1 MGEPSDEAAQ
11 AENRARS
18 ECYALISR
26 LFYAPPDRELLQ
38 RLAAEPGVRAPEEP
52 RGEPPGSYAGAF
64 DALQRASHSADADVV
79 RQEYDDLFVGA
90 GKALVTPYTSAYSVP
105 NAPDRHLVTL
115 RGQLAAWGLGRHA
128 SVFETE
134 DHVSAVC
141 DVMRWLI
148 ERGRSLQEQHAFF
161 AGFVYTGVGA
171 FCRAIESSAS
181 ASYYRAVARLA
192 HAFLEIEN
200 EAFALDTP
208 DETPRRA

>member
-1 MGEPSDEAAQ
+1 MGQSSDESAQ
-11 AENRARS
+11 AEDRARA

-26 LFYAPPDRELLQ
+26 LFYAPPDRELLEHLTKQ
-38 RLAAEPGVRAPEEP
+38 PQGTPPQEPQTEAS
-52 RGEPPGSYAGAF
+52 GSYAAAF
-64 DALQRASHSADADVV
+64 DALQRASRSADTDAI

-90 GKALVTPYTSAYSVP
+90 GKALITPYTSAYTVP

-115 RGQLAAWGLGRHA
+115 RGQLTAWGLGRRE

-148 ERGRSLQEQHAFF
+148 ERHHPLHEQRAFF

-171 FCRAIESSAS
+171 FCRSVESSAS

-200 EAFALDTP
+200 EAFALDAP
-208 DETPRRA
+208 E